1 MRYETISIRSMLG
14 LRFRDAT
21 TERPVT
27 EGLSV
32 RVRRPT
38 GTGPS
43 TRAVRT
49 VSGAYVA
56 QGLDG
61 LRPYERT
68 PGDPP
73 DPVPESRRRDHHVAV
88 HDRRGRFVP
97 ALFTVRLPYA
107 PEQSLNGLFPV
118 VDPPPEEQL
127 DGEGPPEPT
136 VYLFSAVQ
144 RSVPAG
150 QAVVYADL
158 VAEKNGA
165 RTPAAHAVLE
175 VRHSLRSGET
185 DGEEGG
191 TGDPD
196 DRQEV
201 WFGVADADGRVAV
214 QFPHPQV
221 RLEELSSD
229 DNGPG
234 GDGPPGRGRGRSGR
248 RPGEGTGSAA
258 GREGLSLLTG
268 QRWQVEVRVRYDPSV
283 LRTPGRARRPL
294 LASIF
299 DQGAG
304 TLYETSDGAGTQV
317 QTHELSAGAPLVLR
331 TQNRSELQIAASPN
345 GGSP

>member
-43 TRAVRT
+43 TRAVRA

-61 LRPYERT
+61 LRPHERS

-73 DPVPESRRRDHHVAV
+73 DPVPEPRRRDYHVAV

-97 ALFTVRLPYA
+97 ALFSVRLPYA
-107 PEQSLNGLFPV
+107 PQETLNGLYPV
-118 VDPPPEEQL
+118 VDPPSEEEAE
-127 DGEGPPEPT
+127 GNGPPEPT

-158 VAEKNGA
+158 VAEENGA

-185 DGEEGG
+185 DDDEGD
-191 TGDPD
+191 TG

-229 DNGPG
+229 GNGPG
-234 GDGPPGRGRGRSGR
+234 GNGPPGRGRGRSGR
-248 RPGEGTGSAA
+248 RPGEDTGSAA
-258 GREGLSLLTG
+258 DREGLSLLTD

-299 DQGAG
+299 NQGAG
-304 TLYETSDGAGTQV
+304 TLYETSDGTGTEV
-317 QTHELSAGAPLVLR
+317 QTHELSVGAPLVLR
-331 TQNRSELQIAASPN
+331 TQNRSELQIAAPPN